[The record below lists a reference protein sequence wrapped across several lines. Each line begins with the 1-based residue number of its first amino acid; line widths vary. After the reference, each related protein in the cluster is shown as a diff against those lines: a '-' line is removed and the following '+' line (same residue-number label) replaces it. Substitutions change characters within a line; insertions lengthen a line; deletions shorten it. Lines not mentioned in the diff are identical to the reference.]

1 MDHDAERLISA
12 GKAVKIVSPN
22 NLFSTHCG
30 TPTRSETDSSA
41 SGGST
46 PAITKCQGPHECIS
60 RTAWTQCRP
69 TGYVGRFGGAV
80 RLVHDAYRPENDHAS
95 QKKPCAHRCG
105 SLGADSSRGVA
116 LMMSGAGLSD
126 LGASAAGEVAA
137 LGADARADSSL
148 QWQGPQQAP
157 GLFSFSLASI
167 YRLEGRR
174 GRSGSGATR
183 RGRFRCSC
191 GR

>member
-22 NLFSTHCG
+22 NLFSTPCG
-30 TPTRSETDSSA
+30 TPTRSETDNSA

-137 LGADARADSSL
+137 LGADARADFSL
-148 QWQGPQQAP
+148 QLARSAAGAR
-157 GLFSFSLASI
+157 SFWLQ
-167 YRLEGRR
+167 
-174 GRSGSGATR
+174 RSQHISTR
-183 RGRFRCSC
+183 RPPRTERVRCNSP
-191 GR
+191 RALSV